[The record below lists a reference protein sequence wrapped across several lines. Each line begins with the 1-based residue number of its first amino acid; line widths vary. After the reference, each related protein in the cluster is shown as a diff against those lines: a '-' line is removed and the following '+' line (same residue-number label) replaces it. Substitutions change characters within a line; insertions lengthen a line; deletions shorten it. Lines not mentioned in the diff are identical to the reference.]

1 MGRQTLVGRLG
12 VVAAGVEARRQLADP
27 GLALAFVGGAA
38 ALGLFVLY
46 PTVRVLLYPTVHDY
60 LTIPQSVRWIQAA
73 LNSLVSTVLS
83 TSTAV
88 LVGLAF
94 AFAITRPDVPGRRF
108 FRTVALLPLFA
119 PPFMVAFSYILLF
132 GRQGLVTR
140 HLLGV
145 GVNIFGL
152 HGLWLAQTV
161 AFFPLAMLV
170 IAGVLESVSPSLEH
184 AARNLGADEWQV
196 ARTVTLALAR
206 PGIAGAALVVA
217 ISVLADFGNAVVI
230 AGGWPLL
237 ATEAW
242 FRLEGMAD
250 LRGASLVVA
259 MLVVPTTGLF
269 LLERYWVGRRRYTT
283 ITGRGGRLE
292 RPPTYPPLKWAAFS
306 VCALT
311 SVLVVLIYLGVV
323 AGAFTAVWGRDWSIT
338 LDHWRLASDRV
349 TSLWASLRVAA
360 GAGLVTAVAGILLA
374 FLTSR
379 PVPLRRA
386 LDFLAVLP
394 GALPGVFVGV
404 GFVLAFNRPPL
415 ELVGTP
421 WVLVLALAFW
431 HLPLGYQ
438 AAVAQ
443 LQQIDRSIEE
453 AASNLGARGL
463 HLLRDVYL
471 PLLARA
477 FVEGFT
483 VSFVRAV
490 TNVSIAVFL
499 VSPGNVVATFAILN
513 MIGNGIWGGAA
524 ALTTMLL
531 LVTFAALA
539 AARLAAGRALRPVPA
554 G

>member
-1 MGRQTLVGRLG
+1 MERLG

-46 PTVRVLLYPTVHDY
+46 PTVRVLLYPTVQDY

-73 LNSLVSTVLS
+73 RNSLVSTVLS

-94 AFAITRPDVPGRRF
+94 AFATTRPDVPGRRF

-140 HLLGV
+140 HLLGLD
-145 GVNIFGL
+145 VNLFGL

-170 IAGVLESVSPSLEH
+170 IAGVLESVNPSLEH

-269 LLERYWVGRRRYTT
+269 LLERYWVSRRKYTT

-323 AGAFTAVWGRDWSIT
+323 AGAFTAVWGRDWSVT

-379 PVPLRRA
+379 AVPLRRA

-438 AAVAQ
+438 AALAQ

-477 FVEGFT
+477 FAEGFT

-539 AARLAAGRALRPVPA
+539 AARVAAGRALRPVPV

>member
-1 MGRQTLVGRLG
+1 MVLSGRARQQLLDPGIVLAFAVGAGTLV
-12 VVAAGVEARRQLADP
+12 
-27 GLALAFVGGAA
+27 
-38 ALGLFVLY
+38 LFVLY
-46 PTVRVLLYPTVHDY
+46 PTLRVLAYPSLADY
-60 LTIPQSVRWIQAA
+60 LAIPQSVRWVQAA
-73 LNSLVSTVLS
+73 RNSLLTTALS
-83 TSTAV
+83 TTTAV
-88 LVGLAF
+88 AVGLAF
-94 AFAITRPDVPGRRF
+94 AFATTRPDVPGRRF
-108 FRTVALLPLFA
+108 FRAVALLPLFA

-132 GRQGLVTR
+132 GRQGLITR
-140 HLLGV
+140 HLLGLD
-145 GVNIFGL
+145 VNLFGL
-152 HGLWLAQTV
+152 PGLWLVQTV

-170 IAGVLESVSPSLEH
+170 IVGVLEGLNPSLEY
-184 AARNLGADEWQV
+184 AARNLGADERSV
-196 ARTVTLALAR
+196 LRTVTLALAR

-230 AGGWPLL
+230 AGGMPLL

-242 FRLEGMAD
+242 FRMEGMAD
-250 LRGASLVVA
+250 LQGASLVVA
-259 MLVVPTTGLF
+259 LLMIPTTALF
-269 LLERYWVGRRRYTT
+269 LAERYWVSRRRYTT
-283 ITGRGGRLE
+283 VSGRGTRLE
-292 RPPTYPPLKWAAFS
+292 PLPTYPPLRWAVFT
-306 VCALT
+306 VCTAV
-311 SVLVVLIYLGVV
+311 SVLVLLVYLGVV
-323 AGAFTAVWGRDWSIT
+323 AGAFTAVWGRDWSLT
-338 LDHWRLASDRV
+338 LEHFTLARDRV
-349 TSLWASLRVAA
+349 GSLWASLRVAA
-360 GAGLVTAVAGILLA
+360 GAGGVTALAGVLLA

-379 PVPLRRA
+379 ALPLRRA

-404 GFVLAFNRPPL
+404 GFVLAFNQPPL

-421 WVLVLALAFW
+421 WVLVLALGFW

-438 AAVAQ
+438 AAAAQ

-463 HLLRDVYL
+463 RVLRDVYL
-471 PLLARA
+471 PLLRRA

-524 ALTTMLL
+524 ALTVLLL
-531 LVTFAALA
+531 LVTFAVLGL
-539 AARLAAGRALRPVPA
+539 ARLGAARALRPTPV

>member
-1 MGRQTLVGRLG
+1 MTAS
-12 VVAAGVEARRQLADP
+12 VAAAEARRQLADP
-27 GLALAFVGGAA
+27 GLLVAYLVGACA
-38 ALGLFVLY
+38 VGLFVLY
-46 PTVRVLLYPTVHDY
+46 PTVRVLVYPSLQDY
-60 LTIPQSVRWIQAA
+60 LSLPNNARWVQAA
-73 LNSLVSTVLS
+73 RNSLVSAVLS

-88 LVGLAF
+88 LFGLAF
-94 AFAITRPDVPGRRF
+94 AFAATRPDIPGSRLFRR
-108 FRTVALLPLFA
+108 VALLPLFA

-145 GVNIFGL
+145 DVNIFGP
-152 HGLWLAQTV
+152 HGLWLVQTV

-170 IAGVLESVSPSLEH
+170 IAGVLDSVTPSLEH
-184 AARNLGADEWQV
+184 AARTLGAGEGQV
-196 ARTVTLALAR
+196 LRTVTLALAR

-242 FRLEGMAD
+242 FRMEGLAD

-259 MLVVPTTGLF
+259 VLMAPTVGLF
-269 LLERYWVGRRRYTT
+269 LLERYWVSRRRYTT
-283 ITGRGGRLE
+283 VTGRGTRLE
-292 RPPTYPPLKWAAFS
+292 RPPTYPPLKWT
-306 VCALT
+306 VVGLCACM
-311 SVLVVLIYLGVV
+311 SVLVLLVYLGVV
-323 AGAFTAVWGRDWSIT
+323 AGAFTAVWGRDWSFT
-338 LDHWRLASDRV
+338 LGHWHLAADRLS
-349 TSLWASLRVAA
+349 TLWASLRVAA
-360 GAGLVTAVAGILLA
+360 GAGVVTAVAGILLA
-374 FLTSR
+374 FLTGR
-379 PVPLRRA
+379 AVPLRRL

-404 GFVLAFNRPPL
+404 GYVLAFNGPPL

-421 WVLVLALAFW
+421 WVLILALAFW

-463 HLLRDVYL
+463 QLLRDVYL
-471 PLLARA
+471 PLLGRA

-531 LVTFAALA
+531 VVTFAALGV
-539 AARLAAGRALRPVPA
+539 ARWAAGRVVRPVPV

>member
-1 MGRQTLVGRLG
+1 MGRLG

-73 LNSLVSTVLS
+73 RNSLVSTVLS

-140 HLLGV
+140 HLLGLD
-145 GVNIFGL
+145 VNIFGL
-152 HGLWLAQTV
+152 YGLWLAQTV

-306 VCALT
+306 VCALA

-360 GAGLVTAVAGILLA
+360 GAGLGTAVAGILLA

-415 ELVGTP
+415 ELVGTA
-421 WVLVLALAFW
+421 WILVLALAFW

-539 AARLAAGRALRPVPA
+539 AARVAAGRALRPVPA

>member
-1 MGRQTLVGRLG
+1 VGRLG

-73 LNSLVSTVLS
+73 RNSLVSTVLS

-140 HLLGV
+140 HLLGLD
-145 GVNIFGL
+145 VNIFGL

-269 LLERYWVGRRRYTT
+269 LVERYWVGRRRYTT

-306 VCALT
+306 VCVLT

>member
-1 MGRQTLVGRLG
+1 MLAGRVGA
-12 VVAAGVEARRQLADP
+12 VVSGVEARRQLADP
-27 GLALAFVGGAA
+27 GLALAFLAGAS
-38 ALGLFVLY
+38 ALVLFVLY
-46 PTVRVLLYPTVHDY
+46 PTLRVLAYPSLQDY
-60 LTIPQSVRWIQAA
+60 LSIPHSVRWVQAA
-73 LNSLVSTVLS
+73 RNSLVSTVLS
-83 TSTAV
+83 TTTAV
-88 LVGLAF
+88 AVGLAF
-94 AFAITRPDVPGRRF
+94 AFATTRPDVPGSRF
-108 FRTVALLPLFA
+108 FRAVALLPLFA

-140 HLLGV
+140 HLLGLD
-145 GVNIFGL
+145 VNIFGL
-152 HGLWLAQTV
+152 HGLWLVQTV

-170 IAGVLESVSPSLEH
+170 IAGVLESISPSLEH

-196 ARTVTLALAR
+196 TRTVTLALAR

-242 FRLEGMAD
+242 FRMEGMAD

-259 MLVVPTTGLF
+259 MLVIPTTVLF
-269 LLERYWVGRRRYTT
+269 LLERYWVGRKRYTT
-283 ITGRGGRLE
+283 VTGRGGRLE
-292 RPPTYPPLKWAAFS
+292 RPPTYPPLKWVSFA
-306 VCALT
+306 VCAVT
-311 SVLVVLIYLGVV
+311 SVLVLLVYLGVV
-323 AGAFTAVWGRDWSIT
+323 AGAFTAVWGRDWSLT
-338 LDHWRLASDRV
+338 LDHWRLASDR
-349 TSLWASLRVAA
+349 TPTLWASLRVAA

-374 FLTSR
+374 FLAGR
-379 PVPLRRA
+379 PLPLRRA

-421 WVLVLALAFW
+421 WILILALAFW

-438 AAVAQ
+438 AAAAQ

-471 PLLARA
+471 PLLSRA

-499 VSPGNVVATFAILN
+499 VSPGNVVAAFAILN

-531 LVTFAALA
+531 LVTFAVLA
-539 AARLAAGRALRPVPA
+539 AARLAVGRALRPV
-554 G
+554 GGS

>member
-1 MGRQTLVGRLG
+1 MLAGRVGALVP
-12 VVAAGVEARRQLADP
+12 GVEARRQLADP
-27 GLALAFVGGAA
+27 GLALAFLAGAF
-38 ALGLFVLY
+38 ALAVFVLY
-46 PTVRVLLYPTVHDY
+46 PTVRVLAYPSLQDY
-60 LTIPQSVRWIQAA
+60 LSIPHSVRWVQAA
-73 LNSLVSTVLS
+73 RNSLLSAVLS
-83 TSTAV
+83 TTTAV
-88 LVGLAF
+88 AVGLAF
-94 AFAITRPDVPGRRF
+94 AFATTRPDVPGSRF
-108 FRTVALLPLFA
+108 FRAVALLPLFA

-140 HLLGV
+140 HLLGLD
-145 GVNIFGL
+145 VNIFGP
-152 HGLWLAQTV
+152 HGLWLVQTV

-170 IAGVLESVSPSLEH
+170 IVGVLESISPSLEQ
-184 AARNLGADEWQV
+184 AARNLGADDWQV
-196 ARTVTLALAR
+196 TRTVTLALAR

-242 FRLEGMAD
+242 FRMEGMAD

-259 MLVVPTTGLF
+259 MLVVPTTALF
-269 LLERYWVGRRRYTT
+269 LLERYWVGRKRYTT
-283 ITGRGGRLE
+283 VTGRGGRLE
-292 RPPTYPPLKWAAFS
+292 RPPTYPPLKWASFA
-306 VCALT
+306 VCGVT
-311 SVLVVLIYLGVV
+311 SILVLLVYLGVV
-323 AGAFTAVWGRDWSIT
+323 AGAFTAVWGRDWSFT
-338 LDHWRLASDRV
+338 LDHWRLAADR
-349 TSLWASLRVAA
+349 TPSLWASLRVAA
-360 GAGLVTAVAGILLA
+360 GAGAVTAVAGILLA
-374 FLTSR
+374 FLAGR
-379 PVPLRRA
+379 PLPLRRA

-421 WVLVLALAFW
+421 WILILALAFW

-438 AAVAQ
+438 AAAAQ

-471 PLLARA
+471 PLLSRA

-531 LVTFAALA
+531 LVTFAVLA
-539 AARLAAGRALRPVPA
+539 GARLVVGRALRPA
-554 G
+554 GVG

>member
-1 MGRQTLVGRLG
+1 MGRLG

-73 LNSLVSTVLS
+73 RNSLVSTVVS

-140 HLLGV
+140 HLLGLD
-145 GVNIFGL
+145 VNIFGP
-152 HGLWLAQTV
+152 HGLWLVQTV

-170 IAGVLESVSPSLEH
+170 IAGVLESISPSLEH

-196 ARTVTLALAR
+196 VRTVTLALAR

-292 RPPTYPPLKWAAFS
+292 RPPTYLPLKWAAFS

-311 SVLVVLIYLGVV
+311 SVLVLLVYLGVV

-349 TSLWASLRVAA
+349 SSLWASLRVAA

-379 PVPLRRA
+379 AVPLRRA

-471 PLLARA
+471 PLLTRA

-539 AARLAAGRALRPVPA
+539 VARLAAGRTLRPVPV

>member
-1 MGRQTLVGRLG
+1 VGRLG

-73 LNSLVSTVLS
+73 RNSLVSTVLS

-140 HLLGV
+140 HLLGLD
-145 GVNIFGL
+145 VNIFGL
-152 HGLWLAQTV
+152 YGLWLAQTV

-360 GAGLVTAVAGILLA
+360 GAGLGTAVAGILLA

-421 WVLVLALAFW
+421 WILVLALAFW

-539 AARLAAGRALRPVPA
+539 AARVAAGRALRPVPA

>member
-1 MGRQTLVGRLG
+1 MERLG
-12 VVAAGVEARRQLADP
+12 VVAAGLEARRQLADP

-46 PTVRVLLYPTVHDY
+46 PTVRVLLYPTVQDY

-73 LNSLVSTVLS
+73 RNSLVSTVLS

-94 AFAITRPDVPGRRF
+94 AFATTRPDVPGRRF

-140 HLLGV
+140 HLLGLD
-145 GVNIFGL
+145 VNLFGL

-170 IAGVLESVSPSLEH
+170 IAGVLESVNPSLEH

-269 LLERYWVGRRRYTT
+269 LLERYWVSRRRYTT

-323 AGAFTAVWGRDWSIT
+323 AGAFTAVWGRDWSVT

-379 PVPLRRA
+379 AVPLRRA

-438 AAVAQ
+438 AALAQ

-539 AARLAAGRALRPVPA
+539 AARVAAGRALRPVPV

>member
-1 MGRQTLVGRLG
+1 MGRLG

-73 LNSLVSTVLS
+73 RNSLVSTVLS

-140 HLLGV
+140 HLLGLD
-145 GVNIFGL
+145 VNIFGL
-152 HGLWLAQTV
+152 YGLWLAQTV

-306 VCALT
+306 VCALA

-360 GAGLVTAVAGILLA
+360 GAGLGTAVAGILLA

-421 WVLVLALAFW
+421 WILVLALAFW

-539 AARLAAGRALRPVPA
+539 AARVAAGRALRPVPA

>member
-1 MGRQTLVGRLG
+1 MGRLG

-46 PTVRVLLYPTVHDY
+46 PTVRVLLYPTLHDY
-60 LTIPQSVRWIQAA
+60 LTIPHSVRWIQAA
-73 LNSLVSTVLS
+73 RNSLVSTVLS

-94 AFAITRPDVPGRRF
+94 AFATSRPDVPGRRF

-140 HLLGV
+140 HLLGLD
-145 GVNIFGL
+145 VNIFGL
-152 HGLWLAQTV
+152 HGLWLVQTV

-292 RPPTYPPLKWAAFS
+292 RPPTYPPLKWAAFC

-311 SVLVVLIYLGVV
+311 SVLVLLVYLGVV
-323 AGAFTAVWGRDWSIT
+323 AGAFTAVWGRDWSLT
-338 LDHWRLASDRV
+338 LDHWHLASDRV
-349 TSLWASLRVAA
+349 GSLWASLRVAA

-379 PVPLRRA
+379 AVPLRRA

-421 WVLVLALAFW
+421 WILVLALAFW

-471 PLLARA
+471 PLLTRA

-539 AARLAAGRALRPVPA
+539 VARLAAGRALRPVPV

>member
-1 MGRQTLVGRLG
+1 MGRLG

-73 LNSLVSTVLS
+73 RNSLVSTVLS

-140 HLLGV
+140 HLLGLD
-145 GVNIFGL
+145 VNIFGL
-152 HGLWLAQTV
+152 YGLWLAQTV

-360 GAGLVTAVAGILLA
+360 GAGLGTAVAGILLA

-421 WVLVLALAFW
+421 WILVLALAFW

-539 AARLAAGRALRPVPA
+539 AARVAAGRALRPVPA

>member
-1 MGRQTLVGRLG
+1 MGRLG

-73 LNSLVSTVLS
+73 RNSLVSTVLS

-140 HLLGV
+140 HLLGLD
-145 GVNIFGL
+145 VNIFGL
-152 HGLWLAQTV
+152 YGLWLAQTV

-292 RPPTYPPLKWAAFS
+292 RPSTYPPLKWAAFS

-360 GAGLVTAVAGILLA
+360 GAGLGTAVAGILLA

-421 WVLVLALAFW
+421 WILVLALAFW

-539 AARLAAGRALRPVPA
+539 AARVAAGRALRPVPA

>member
-1 MGRQTLVGRLG
+1 M
-12 VVAAGVEARRQLADP
+12 EARRQLADP

-73 LNSLVSTVLS
+73 RNSLVSTVLS

-140 HLLGV
+140 HLLGLD
-145 GVNIFGL
+145 VNIFGL
-152 HGLWLAQTV
+152 YGLWLAQTV

-292 RPPTYPPLKWAAFS
+292 RPPTYLPLKWAAFS

-360 GAGLVTAVAGILLA
+360 GAGLGTAVAGILLA

-421 WVLVLALAFW
+421 WILVLALAFW

-539 AARLAAGRALRPVPA
+539 AARVAAGRALRPVPA

>member
-1 MGRQTLVGRLG
+1 MGALTTRLG
-12 VVAAGVEARRQLADP
+12 PLLGGEARRQLADP
-27 GLALAFVGGAA
+27 GLALGFLMGAG
-38 ALGLFVLY
+38 ALALFVLY
-46 PTVRVLLYPTVHDY
+46 PTVRVLVYPGMENY
-60 LTIPQSVRWIQAA
+60 LAVPHSVRWMQAA
-73 LNSLVSTVLS
+73 RNSLVSTVLS
-83 TSTAV
+83 TTTAV

-94 AFAITRPDVPGRRF
+94 AFATTRPDIPGRRF
-108 FRTVALLPLFA
+108 FRSVALLPLFA

-132 GRQGLVTR
+132 GRQGLITR
-140 HLLGV
+140 HLLGLD
-145 GVNIFGL
+145 VNIFGP
-152 HGLWLAQTV
+152 HGLWMVQTV

-170 IAGVLESVSPSLEH
+170 IGGVLESVNPSLEH
-184 AARNLGADEWQV
+184 AARTLGADERQLV
-196 ARTVTLALAR
+196 RTVTLALAR

-242 FRLEGMAD
+242 FRMEGMAD

-259 MLVVPTTGLF
+259 LLMIPTTALF
-269 LLERYWVGRRRYTT
+269 LAERYWVSRRRYTT
-283 ITGRGGRLE
+283 ITGRGSRLE
-292 RPPTYPPLKWAAFS
+292 RPPTYPPLKWVVFG
-306 VCALT
+306 VCTVVSTL
-311 SVLVVLIYLGVV
+311 VLAVYLGVL
-323 AGAFTAVWGRDWSIT
+323 AGAFTAVWGRDWSLT
-338 LDHWRLASDRV
+338 LDHWSLAADRV
-349 TSLWASLRVAA
+349 ATLWSSLRVAT
-360 GAGLVTAVAGILLA
+360 GAGLVTAVAGIILA
-374 FLTSR
+374 FLNSR
-379 PVPLRRA
+379 PLPLRRA

-404 GFVLAFNRPPL
+404 GYVLAFNRPPL

-443 LQQIDRSIEE
+443 LHQVDRSIEE
-453 AASNLGARGL
+453 AATNLGARGFR
-463 HLLRDVYL
+463 LLLDVYL
-471 PLLARA
+471 PLLGRA

-499 VSPGNVVATFAILN
+499 VSPGNVVATFSILN

-531 LVTFAALA
+531 LVTYAGLGL
-539 AARLAAGRALRPVPA
+539 ARLAVGRVARPVPV

>member
-1 MGRQTLVGRLG
+1 M
-12 VVAAGVEARRQLADP
+12 VVSGEVRRQLADP
-27 GLALAFVGGAA
+27 GMAVAFAVGAGALA
-38 ALGLFVLY
+38 LFVLY
-46 PTVRVLLYPTVHDY
+46 PTLRVLVYPSLADY
-60 LTIPQSVRWIQAA
+60 LSVPQSVRWVQAA
-73 LNSLVSTVLS
+73 RNSLLTTVLS
-83 TSTAV
+83 TTTAV
-88 LVGLAF
+88 AVGLAF
-94 AFAITRPDVPGRRF
+94 AFATTRPDVPGRRI
-108 FRTVALLPLFA
+108 FRAVALLPLFA

-140 HLLGV
+140 HLLGLD
-145 GVNIFGL
+145 VNLFGL
-152 HGLWLAQTV
+152 PGLWLVQTV

-170 IAGVLESVSPSLEH
+170 IGGVLEGISPNLEY
-184 AARNLGADEWQV
+184 AARNLGASEGQV
-196 ARTVTLALAR
+196 LRTVTFALAR

-230 AGGWPLL
+230 AGGMPLL

-242 FRLEGMAD
+242 FRMEGMAD

-259 MLVVPTTGLF
+259 LLMVPTTVLF
-269 LLERYWVGRRRYTT
+269 VVERYWVSRRRYTT
-283 ITGRGGRLE
+283 ITGRGARLGL
-292 RPPTYPPLKWAAFS
+292 PPTYPPLKWVAFS
-306 VCALT
+306 VCVLFSAL
-311 SVLVVLIYLGVV
+311 VLLVYLGVV
-323 AGAFTAVWGRDWSIT
+323 AGAFTAVWGRDWSVT
-338 LDHWRLASDRV
+338 LEHFGLARDRV
-349 TSLWASLRVAA
+349 GTLWASLRVAA
-360 GAGLVTAVAGILLA
+360 GAGLITAGAGVLLA

-379 PVPLRRA
+379 ALPLRRV

-438 AAVAQ
+438 AAAAQ
-443 LQQIDRSIEE
+443 LQQIDRCIEE

-463 HLLRDVYL
+463 LILRDVYL

-477 FVEGFT
+477 FAEGFS

-524 ALTTMLL
+524 ALTTLLL
-531 LVTFAALA
+531 LVTFAAVGV
-539 AARLAAGRALRPVPA
+539 ARVAVGRVLRPVPA

>member
-1 MGRQTLVGRLG
+1 MVLSGQARQQLLDPGIVLAFAVGAGTLV
-12 VVAAGVEARRQLADP
+12 
-27 GLALAFVGGAA
+27 
-38 ALGLFVLY
+38 LFVLY
-46 PTVRVLLYPTVHDY
+46 PTLRVLAYPSLADY
-60 LTIPQSVRWIQAA
+60 LAIPQSVRWVQAA
-73 LNSLVSTVLS
+73 RNSLLTTALS
-83 TSTAV
+83 TTTAV
-88 LVGLAF
+88 AVGLAF
-94 AFAITRPDVPGRRF
+94 AFATTRPDFPGRRF
-108 FRTVALLPLFA
+108 FRAVALLPLFA

-132 GRQGLVTR
+132 GRQGLITR
-140 HLLGV
+140 HLLGLD
-145 GVNIFGL
+145 VNLFGL
-152 HGLWLAQTV
+152 PGLWLVQTV

-170 IAGVLESVSPSLEH
+170 IAGVLEGLNPSLEY
-184 AARNLGADEWQV
+184 AARNLGADERSV
-196 ARTVTLALAR
+196 LRTVTLALAR

-230 AGGWPLL
+230 AGGMPLL

-242 FRLEGMAD
+242 FRMEGMAD
-250 LRGASLVVA
+250 LQGASLVVA
-259 MLVVPTTGLF
+259 LLMIPTTALF
-269 LLERYWVGRRRYTT
+269 LAERYWVSRRRYTT
-283 ITGRGGRLE
+283 VSGRGTRLE
-292 RPPTYPPLKWAAFS
+292 PLPTYPPLRWAVFT
-306 VCALT
+306 VCTAV
-311 SVLVVLIYLGVV
+311 SVLVLLVYLGVV
-323 AGAFTAVWGRDWSIT
+323 AGAFTAVWGRDWSLT
-338 LDHWRLASDRV
+338 LEHFTLARDRMG
-349 TSLWASLRVAA
+349 SLWASLRVAA
-360 GAGLVTAVAGILLA
+360 GAGGVTALAGVLLA

-379 PVPLRRA
+379 ALPLRRA

-404 GFVLAFNRPPL
+404 GFVLAFNQPPL

-421 WVLVLALAFW
+421 WVLVLALGFW

-438 AAVAQ
+438 AAAAQ

-463 HLLRDVYL
+463 RVLRDIYL
-471 PLLARA
+471 PLLRRA

-524 ALTTMLL
+524 ALTVLLL
-531 LVTFAALA
+531 LVTFAALGL
-539 AARLAAGRALRPVPA
+539 ARLGAARALRPTPV

>member
-1 MGRQTLVGRLG
+1 M
-12 VVAAGVEARRQLADP
+12 AAGVEARRQLADP

-73 LNSLVSTVLS
+73 RNSLVSTVLS

-140 HLLGV
+140 HLLGLD
-145 GVNIFGL
+145 VNIFGL
-152 HGLWLAQTV
+152 YGLWLAQTV

-323 AGAFTAVWGRDWSIT
+323 AGAFTAVWGRDWSIA

-360 GAGLVTAVAGILLA
+360 GAGLGTAVAGILLA

-421 WVLVLALAFW
+421 WILVLALAFW

-539 AARLAAGRALRPVPA
+539 AARVAAGRALRPVPA